1 MLEAT
6 HETTRMARRGRPR
19 KPGPRE
25 RNGQPQRY
33 GRDRGTKEIQSLREW
48 YAGAGDPVLTSYPL
62 GILLANQ
69 AITEPQHVAGC
80 DYAWLHWA
88 VFGRVSLAAVS
99 LEFMDHG
106 RAVEIDRV
114 KEERRLEAIHGRFVA
129 RQRVRRLLDN
139 LVIFER
145 IPRWMRPV
153 DPHPADVTDAR
164 LFLDAMEMLRDVT

>member
-1 MLEAT
+1 
-6 HETTRMARRGRPR
+6 MARRGRPR

-25 RNGQPQRY
+25 QNGRPQRY

-62 GILLANQ
+62 GILLANA

-80 DYAWLHWA
+80 EYAWLHWA
-88 VFGRVSLAAVS
+88 VFGRTSLAAVS

-106 RAVEIDRV
+106 RAVEIDRDE
-114 KEERRLEAIHGRFVA
+114 EERRLDVIHAQFVA
-129 RQRVRRLLDN
+129 CRRHRRLLDN

-153 DPHPADVTDAR
+153 DPRPADVTDAQ
-164 LFLDAMEMLRDVT
+164 LFLEAMEMLRKPT

>member
-1 MLEAT
+1 MV
-6 HETTRMARRGRPR
+6 RRGRPR

-25 RNGQPQRY
+25 ANGQPQRLPKRQR
-33 GRDRGTKEIQSLREW
+33 RDRGTNEIQSLRQW
-48 YAGAGDPVLTSYPL
+48 WAGTGDPVLASYPL

-69 AITEPQHVAGC
+69 VITEPQHVAGC

-88 VFGRVSLAAVS
+88 VFGRASLAAVS

-106 RAVEIDRV
+106 RAVEIDRA
-114 KEERRLEAIHGRFVA
+114 KEERRLEAVHGQF
-129 RQRVRRLLDN
+129 RRLRRLRGLLDN

-153 DPHPADVTDAR
+153 DPRLGDVTDAR
-164 LFLDAMEMLRDVT
+164 LFIEAMEMLRNPT